1 MKIDQITGSIKNI
14 KADVREVLMRIDRI
28 TRITKTTRVEIWQ
41 LLVSVLLLL
50 PQGSRPSRTQLGTA
64 EMIAMI
70 ETNDEAIMMMSLE
83 DVATGMI
90 GTLLI

>member
-1 MKIDQITGSIKNI
+1 
-14 KADVREVLMRIDRI
+14 
-28 TRITKTTRVEIWQ
+28 
-41 LLVSVLLLL
+41 LLLL

-70 ETNDEAIMMMSLE
+70 ETNDEAIMTMSLE

>member
-1 MKIDQITGSIKNI
+1 
-14 KADVREVLMRIDRI
+14 
-28 TRITKTTRVEIWQ
+28 
-41 LLVSVLLLL
+41 LLLL

-70 ETNDEAIMMMSLE
+70 ETNESNDEAIMTMSLE